1 MGRLP
6 VVSGKE
12 TIRALKKAGFAEARQ
27 AGSHIVLQKSLPGTT
42 VTVVVP
48 DHPELATGTLRS
60 IIRKSGLSVD
70 EFIALL

>member
-12 TIRALKKAGFAEARQ
+12 TIRALEKAGFVRARQ
-27 AGSHIVLQKSLPGTT
+27 AGSHVVLQKPLPGTT

-48 DHPELATGTLRS
+48 DHPELATGTLRA

-70 EFIALL
+70 EFVSFL